1 MFVSPPSISVW
12 WFNPLP
18 SSSLTRTNKLAAIA
32 KPPSSSSS
40 PPPHHPRSGPF
51 GRSMRNCAVAASFWG
66 GIDCVLQSYLIPINR
81 SLRVW
86 DRIWRWRLRRF
97 SDRNLPTASNFKI
110 LIPGTSSPVARP
122 IPYRIYPQSSP
133 CSCLRRF
140 ACVHLLNDSLTSIY
154 MYIYICLR

>member
-18 SSSLTRTNKLAAIA
+18 SSSLTNEQARRHCQTTFFFFFFAA
-32 KPPSSSSS
+32 SSSTIRSIWEINAKLCSCCVVLGRNWLCSS
-40 PPPHHPRSGPF
+40 
-51 GRSMRNCAVAASFWG
+51 V
-66 GIDCVLQSYLIPINR
+66 YLIPINR